1 MRVLYMYHPSEPRFG
16 AIVPGSLPQPHLAY
30 RGAVPLQLMQRMPT
44 ATTPSTPNVAAA
56 AEPQR
61 IELLNV
67 DVPMPLRDET
77 LQWCRVFELPAEL
90 RRRKNHMVRYAPA
103 FGSARSRQ
111 QLDQIVLYEC
121 QGTSARLAALANAGE
136 GRPCSAMQPQRA
148 ALPCNAIV
156 ASWTRGSA
164 GLVLPPEAG
173 IPLDGSKE
181 RFYLMESHYS
191 NRDGAAPSEEA
202 AEDEWLGKIGH
213 TAAGPLLDD
222 SGLSIYVTGELRQHD
237 AGVLSLGKYLALNLC
252 THIRPEL
259 S

>member
-1 MRVLYMYHPSEPRFG
+1 MRVLFMYHPSEPRFG

-30 RGAVPLQLMQRMPT
+30 RGAVPLQLMQRLPTTT
-44 ATTPSTPNVAAA
+44 ATSTVEKQPL
-56 AEPQR
+56 QR
-61 IELLNV
+61 IDLLNV

-90 RRRKNHMVRYAPA
+90 RRRKHHMVRYEPS

-121 QGTSARLAALANAGE
+121 QAGAGALRLAALSNNA
-136 GRPCSAMQPQRA
+136 GRPCGTMQPQRM
-148 ALPCNAIV
+148 ALPCNAIM

-191 NRDGAAPSEEA
+191 NRDEAPAAEEE
-202 AEDEWLGKIGH
+202 AEDEWLGRIGH

-222 SGLSIYVTGELRQHD
+222 SGLSIYVTSELRTHD
-237 AGVLSLGKYLALNLC
+237 AGVLSLGKQNARDTERYF
-252 THIRPEL
+252 
-259 S
+259 